1 MEKHYLTIGEIAER
15 SGTRASTIKYYT
27 EQGLLPFTQN
37 GTRTARRYPLEKS
50 LQVLEAIKVYKEDR
64 KTIGEIKKLLK

>member
-15 SGTRASTIKYYT
+15 SGNRASTIKYYT
-27 EQGLLPFTQN
+27 EQGLLPFNQKEP
-37 GTRTARRYPLEKS
+37 RTARKYPLEEC
-50 LQVLEAIKVYKEDR
+50 LRILEAIKAYKEDR